1 MTLLLWLSL
10 GAAFAVSL
18 SPDEVVRAAL
28 AQDPALARAEAEVT
42 AAEGAL
48 RAATGLRYDP
58 TLEARLGF
66 GLTQHEV
73 SLSQP
78 FSFSGEG
85 RAAAQAARAGLEAA
99 EAERAQRR
107 LEVAAAARLGMI
119 EVIDAQAEVAR
130 AKEAVVLTQR
140 IRAQVE
146 RRLASGDVGELEVH
160 LARLEE
166 AAAVGGLLTAQT
178 RLLEAQASLAATTGL
193 TDTLSLPT
201 DPMLV
206 VPTLSTAG
214 ESAALVAASARQ
226 DGAEAALRQA
236 QAARLPPVELGVW
249 AQAQNVAVSA
259 TPTGVEIAPWSWEQN
274 AAWTVGPT
282 LSATLPLWARNQGGV
297 AEAEGAAQLAQSE
310 RVALESRLAAE
321 RAGAE
326 VRREVIGQLTQTA
339 DPSEEA
345 RAALVAIEAALN
357 AGAIGLAEATLLQA
371 RVLDAWGMAAEARAN
386 AAEMTVQ
393 LALVESWPSLLPA
406 DAQ

>member
-1 MTLLLWLSL
+1 MTFTLLLSF
-10 GAAFAVSL
+10 GAAFAASL

-48 RAATGLRYDP
+48 RAATGLRHDP

-166 AAAVGGLLTAQT
+166 AAAVGGLLTAT
-178 RLLEAQASLAATTGL
+178 FWVCAHTPSSTGGRRAAWAWRSAASAPSWRALAAT
-193 TDTLSLPT
+193 
-201 DPMLV
+201 
-206 VPTLSTAG
+206 
-214 ESAALVAASARQ
+214 SAALCPAVEAVGTTSIGSVGRLSVSVSPVVAASDA
-226 DGAEAALRQA
+226 
-236 QAARLPPVELGVW
+236 W
-249 AQAQNVAVSA
+249 ASKSRVCAVSRP
-259 TPTGVEIAPWSWEQN
+259 PT
-274 AAWTVGPT
+274 AAA
-282 LSATLPLWARNQGGV
+282 SSSRAR
-297 AEAEGAAQLAQSE
+297 
-310 RVALESRLAAE
+310 
-321 RAGAE
+321 
-326 VRREVIGQLTQTA
+326 
-339 DPSEEA
+339 
-345 RAALVAIEAALN
+345 
-357 AGAIGLAEATLLQA
+357 
-371 RVLDAWGMAAEARAN
+371 
-386 AAEMTVQ
+386 
-393 LALVESWPSLLPA
+393 
-406 DAQ
+406 